1 MFVLFALYALVASAA
16 LLNATSSPDRE
27 NSTRLLGG
35 LAANITGED
44 QHFHYVVVGGGTAGI
59 TLAVRLA
66 EDPSVTVALIEAGS
80 FYELTNAPISSTPFG
95 DILGVGADISDANP
109 AVDWEIVTTPQ
120 TGLSGRAFHYARGKT
135 LGGSSA
141 RNFMIYQRP
150 TKESLQIWADQVDD
164 DSYTWDNF
172 LPYFKKS
179 VKFTPPNT
187 ELRAAN
193 STAGYNDSAFS
204 SSGGPLQVSYP
215 NYAQPW
221 SSYMQDGL
229 NEIGINETE
238 DFNSGSLLGAQYISA
253 TIDPNGEFRAVLS
266 GNFLTAAA
274 NRTNLKVFQ
283 LTMAKKILFDSQ
295 NNATGVQVA
304 ITGLEPFTLTA
315 SKEVILSAGAF
326 QSPQMLMVSGIG
338 PKSTLQEFGIPVIV
352 DNPNVGQNMWDH
364 VLITST
370 HPVGLDSARLIND
383 PDFAAAELAAWKANA
398 TGPYTNP
405 GADFVAWEK
414 VPFDL
419 RQNFSQSVLQDL
431 EFFPSDWPEVEVRK
445 DEPFASSELNLS
457 VMQYLMIPGFFGN
470 FYQPSTGSYGTVLSG
485 VVAPLSRGNVTIASA
500 DMDDLPIVN
509 PNLLAHPADQA
520 LILAGFKRARQ
531 LLASESL
538 QNAVIGEEFFPGP
551 QFKTDKEIFEA
562 ITEAAMTI
570 YHASCTCKMGKVDDP
585 TAVID
590 TQGRV
595 LGVQGL
601 RVVDASSFPLLLQ
614 AILRVSF
621 ILSTDALAEKI
632 ADDIKLADSL

>member
-1 MFVLFALYALVASAA
+1 MAY
-16 LLNATSSPDRE
+16 RE

-95 DILGVGADISDANP
+95 DILGVGADVSDANP

-120 TGLSGRAFHYARGKT
+120 TGLSGRAFHYAR
-135 LGGSSA
+135 
-141 RNFMIYQRP
+141 
-150 TKESLQIWADQVDD
+150 VDD

-215 NYAQPW
+215 NYAQPC
-221 SSYMQDGL
+221 YMQDGL

-253 TIDPNGEFRAVLS
+253 TIDPNGEFRAS
-266 GNFLTAAA
+266 SQETFLTAAA

-295 NNATGVQVA
+295 YNATC
-304 ITGLEPFTLTA
+304 
-315 SKEVILSAGAF
+315 KEVILSAGAF

-338 PKSTLQEFGIPVIV
+338 PKSTLQEF

-431 EFFPSDWPEVEVRK
+431 EFFPSDWPEVE
-445 DEPFASSELNLS
+445 
-457 VMQYLMIPGFFGN
+457 YLMIPGFFGN
-470 FYQPSTGSYGTVLSG
+470 FSAPDVDQPSTGSYGTVLSG

-601 RVVDASSFPLLLQ
+601 RVVDASSFPLLPPGHPQ
-614 AILRVSF
+614 SVVY
-621 ILSTDALAEKI
+621 ALAEKI